1 MENTEEGL
9 WQCKERFGWVLIMNL
24 LKLACTLC
32 SDLNAVP
39 MVLPHHWEK
48 AGDILNDSGCWKD
61 KWHTTHQWHHAALSQ

>member
-1 MENTEEGL
+1 
-9 WQCKERFGWVLIMNL
+9 MNL